1 LAKKRKGIVFIISA
15 PSGSG
20 KTTLLHELSKSPLKL
35 TPSKSVTTRKPRSGE
50 RNGHDY
56 FFISMKEFLRRKNR
70 KEFLEWANVFGEY
83 YATPKKFV
91 RETANQGKDIVLAID
106 VQGARQVLKALPDAV
121 SIFILP
127 PSVSVLKKRL
137 LNRNTDTRKE
147 IKKRL
152 NIARHEISHAGDY
165 DYIIVNNKLHS
176 AVRRLEAIIVA
187 ERHKNKRR

>member
-1 LAKKRKGIVFIISA
+1 MAKKRKGIVFIISA

-20 KTTLLHELSKSPLKL
+20 KTTLLHELSKSPLEF
-35 TPSKSVTTRKPRSGE
+35 TPSKSVTTRKPRPGE
-50 RNGHDY
+50 RNGRDY
-56 FFISMKEFLRRKNR
+56 FFISGKEFLKRKNR

-83 YATPKKFV
+83 YATPKEFV
-91 RETANQGKDIVLAID
+91 RNTVNKGKDVILAID
-106 VQGARQVLKALPDAV
+106 IQGARQVQKRLPDAV

-127 PSVSVLKKRL
+127 PSVSILRKRL

-152 NIARHEISHAGDY
+152 NISRQEISRAGNY

-187 ERHKNKRR
+187 ERHRNKRR